1 LKSDQLNLKINNQSD
16 LLIRMR
22 FKLNRPLYKTFLSLT
37 LLGLASCAT
46 MEVGDLQVPPAEKVV
61 KFSDLNHG
69 GRLPKAWQVWRITP
83 QKNKT
88 EYTLEQYEG
97 KTVLHASADVAA
109 SGLVLPL
116 KPRDATGLFLNWQW
130 KALDYIPNANNHD
143 SSRDDAPLRILVAF
157 DGDKTKLPV
166 RDQMVFEMA
175 KIVSGHDMPYASLM
189 YVWAAKSPVE
199 MVITSPRTSRVKM
212 IVVNSGGAEL
222 GRWQQHHR
230 DLSKDYQAAFGE
242 VPGKII
248 GLGLLTDTDNTRTQV
263 NAIYGDIEL
272 IK

>member
-1 LKSDQLNLKINNQSD
+1 MMSGILFRAFSFVI
-16 LLIRMR
+16 I
-22 FKLNRPLYKTFLSLT
+22 LSL
-37 LLGLASCAT
+37 GACAT
-46 MEVGDLQVPPAEKVV
+46 LEVGDLQTPPADQVG
-61 KFSDLNHG
+61 KFSDLNQG

-88 EYTLEQYEG
+88 EYSLEQYEG
-97 KTVLHASADVAA
+97 RTVLHASADIAA

-116 KPRDATGLFLNWQW
+116 KPRDANHLFLSWQW
-130 KALDYIPNANNHD
+130 KALDYIPNANNQD

-189 YVWAAKSPVE
+189 YVWAAKSPIE
-199 MVITSPRTSRVKM
+199 TIITSPRTSRVKM
-212 IVVNSGGAEL
+212 IVVNSGSKEL
-222 GRWQQHHR
+222 GVWQKHHR
-230 DLSKDYQAAFGE
+230 DLEKDYEAAFSE
-242 VPGKII
+242 KPGKII

-263 NAIYGDIEL
+263 KAIYGDIEL
-272 IK
+272 KN